1 MDDTKG
7 GKTGKCPKCQTQ
19 FQIPMPE
26 GASAPAAV
34 GSGPAPTLP
43 PPSVDPNAPVEIAPC
58 PGCQARLSV
67 ATSDLGAD
75 VECPYCKTVYKAK
88 KPGTGTSPVSPSRR
102 SELDEDRPSRR
113 RRDEEEEE
121 DRPRK
126 RKRRRGGSYAPH
138 RGVTILIFGI
148 LGWAV
153 CLIFG
158 IMAWVMGN
166 ADIKAMDEGRMDPE
180 GRGMTQIGRIMGMV
194 QCILALICVPVYI
207 GLIFLGA
214 LGGK

>member
-1 MDDTKG
+1 
-7 GKTGKCPKCQTQ
+7 
-19 FQIPMPE
+19 
-26 GASAPAAV
+26 
-34 GSGPAPTLP
+34 
-43 PPSVDPNAPVEIAPC
+43 
-58 PGCQARLSV
+58 
-67 ATSDLGAD
+67 
-75 VECPYCKTVYKAK
+75 
-88 KPGTGTSPVSPSRR
+88 
-102 SELDEDRPSRR
+102 DEEEEEDDRPRRR